1 MSGLAILL
9 RRSLLTG
16 FVAMALRDGVKNDE
30 YHFRVGGPSILL
42 LSDMNALLT
51 ARYVDETVV
60 VLDASIGRR
69 EVEYEE

>member
-1 MSGLAILL
+1 
-9 RRSLLTG
+9 
-16 FVAMALRDGVKNDE
+16 MALRDGVKNDE